1 MKFPEKQERNSSL
14 ELLRIIG
21 MMAIIGL
28 HYFNGNMGGAATYA
42 IYPTPQWW
50 INQFFTSAF
59 YPLVNCF
66 VLISGFFMIISTRL
80 RLRKAVE
87 LVILTAFY
95 GVVSYAVGVT
105 MGQELS
111 AKRLFFALF
120 PFFQGRRWFVETYII
135 LLFFAPFISRLVQTL
150 SKRNYQILLLAQ
162 LGFFSLWPTL
172 GLSAP
177 LLDGGYG
184 ITNFFTLYLIGGYIR
199 LWGKD
204 SRTIKTITKGRAI
217 SLYIICILGAFA
229 ASYFINPFSYAYI
242 NNIVAAVAMF
252 LLFLQIDL
260 KSLGINELSKYV
272 FDVYFLHS
280 DLNSCALLFEWL
292 LRCSAFWT
300 SLWIIPHLFLS
311 IVVIF
316 ILCTGI
322 AVCRKKLFSRTI
334 DHWLDRWDKLNRPI
348 NI

>member
-1 MKFPEKQERNSSL
+1 MIYITVFTP
-14 ELLRIIG
+14 
-21 MMAIIGL
+21 
-28 HYFNGNMGGAATYA
+28 TY
-42 IYPTPQWW
+42 
-50 INQFFTSAF
+50 N
-59 YPLVNCF
+59 
-66 VLISGFFMIISTRL
+66 R
-80 RLRKAVE
+80 
-87 LVILTAFY
+87 
-95 GVVSYAVGVT
+95 
-105 MGQELS
+105 
-111 AKRLFFALF
+111 
-120 PFFQGRRWFVETYII
+120 
-135 LLFFAPFISRLVQTL
+135 
-150 SKRNYQILLLAQ
+150 
-162 LGFFSLWPTL
+162 
-172 GLSAP
+172 
-177 LLDGGYG
+177 
-184 ITNFFTLYLIGGYIR
+184 GYILERVYR

-204 SRTIKTITKGRAI
+204 SRTIKTITKGKAI